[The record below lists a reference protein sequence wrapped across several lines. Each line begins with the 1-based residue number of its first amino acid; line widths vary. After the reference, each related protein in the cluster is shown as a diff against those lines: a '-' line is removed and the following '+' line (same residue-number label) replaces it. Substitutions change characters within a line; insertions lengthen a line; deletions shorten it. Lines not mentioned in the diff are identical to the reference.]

1 MIFLIPHI
9 NHLFHGLKPS
19 FLLEKNEED
28 IRNLTEFVNENDNSF
43 LKTGDIQLLMKCSEF
58 IQELIEKKNSS
69 NDKEFIQSF
78 HRLAKLEKYKSIEA
92 YFQNSS
98 DNFTAIKDLYSQNVD
113 RSQFTKQKIKEIYT
127 SSKFEIINIQKK
139 VDCTIEYGYDYEK
152 KITFDEIID
161 LRDRSMLQKA
171 ESTENENDLQLI
183 IKNYND
189 TINQIEIL
197 REDIEDLISKGYP
210 VDFFFK
216 IFMNKEEVHIEI
228 EQPKEIR
235 TILKEKNKR
244 EKREIQDKYSI
255 REISLIIRTEL
266 DNLIKSQFEGYI
278 NKEVIRFIYGRQFNH
293 LIKYIRMRIGN
304 IDHFLKYFT
313 NNKITKIPD
322 FVYVRDDEYNIFEDM
337 LNNCELFLTYIL
349 TENKL
354 KIEDIYE
361 SNKIKR
367 PGYEGLHLY
376 YMKVEDMEKEIIE
389 WYELL
394 TGNIPTAHTTLL
406 CNDDTTIEEIIAF
419 LFRAIFC
426 NYYVFFTIT
435 NVEYLSLDVKN
446 KIIEILNIFYKEN
459 KDKIKSCLNFV
470 FNSKESEI
478 YEQIRE
484 LGGKILQAKD
494 FKNIKATIN
503 KKNIKVIYS
512 DASGVG
518 KSTRIKNE
526 IINSGKTYIY
536 MPIGGEFTREEIINR
551 LLKIEF
557 EKDKETAIH
566 IDITETKK
574 KDLMKEF
581 LFSFLIN
588 KCYKESENLFLFK

>member
-1 MIFLIPHI
+1 
-9 NHLFHGLKPS
+9 
-19 FLLEKNEED
+19 
-28 IRNLTEFVNENDNSF
+28 
-43 LKTGDIQLLMKCSEF
+43 MKCSKF
-58 IQELIEKKNSS
+58 IQELTEKKNTLD
-69 NDKEFIQSF
+69 DKVFIQTF
-78 HRLAKLEKYKSIEA
+78 HELVKLDKFKSIEA

-98 DNFTAIKDLYSQNVD
+98 DNFTAIRDLYSQNVD
-113 RSQFTKQKIKEIYT
+113 RSQFTKQKIKEIYIA
-127 SSKFEIINIQKK
+127 SKFEIKNTQKT
-139 VDCTIEYGYDYEK
+139 VECSVTYGFDYDK
-152 KITFDEIID
+152 NITFEEILD

-183 IKNYND
+183 IKNYNNN
-189 TINQIEIL
+189 INQIEIL

-216 IFMNKEEVHIEI
+216 IIMCKEDVYIEI
-228 EQPKEIR
+228 ENPKEIR
-235 TILKEKNKR
+235 TILKEKNNGKV
-244 EKREIQDKYSI
+244 KDKYSI
-255 REISLIIRTEL
+255 REISLIIREEL
-266 DNLIKSQFEGYI
+266 DNLIKSQFKGYI
-278 NKEVIRFIYGRQFNH
+278 NKEVIHFIYGRQFNH
-293 LIKYIRMRIGN
+293 LIKYRRLRVGDVDN
-304 IDHFLKYFT
+304 FLKYFT

-322 FVYVRDDEYNIFEDM
+322 FTYVRDDDYNIFEDM
-337 LNNCELFLTYIL
+337 LNNCELFLNYVL
-349 TENKL
+349 KENNL

-361 SNKIKR
+361 NNKIKR

-394 TGNIPTAHTTLL
+394 TGNISTAHTTLL

-435 NVEYLSLDVKN
+435 NIEYLSLDIKN
-446 KIIEILNIFYKEN
+446 KIIEILNIFYVEN
-459 KDKIKSCLNFV
+459 KDKMKSCLNFI

-484 LGGKILQAKD
+484 LGGKILKAKD
-494 FKNIKATIN
+494 FKTIN
-503 KKNIKVIYS
+503 ASINNKNIKIIYS

-518 KSTRIKNE
+518 KSLRIKNE
-526 IINSGKTYIY
+526 IINDGKVYIY
-536 MPIGGEFTREEIINR
+536 MPIGGEFTREEIIKR

-557 EKDKETAIH
+557 EKDKGTAIH

-574 KDLMKEF
+574 RINERI
-581 LFSFLIN
+581 SFFFFN
-588 KCYKESENLFLFK
+588 K